1 MTDTCSSCDLDF
13 SMFVPK
19 GSKHVPAQAAALVVW
34 WRTYQESNFLRK
46 HPGCSCSVLD
56 LPMGFSRVNNGVVLD
71 NNNGVGG
78 KDDDDLLLNKI
89 RSSMRKI
96 KLEDLGKMNATE
108 LLASIPDEDPMGRG
122 LRDLREMEK
131 KLSIKIIFNDD
142 KNGNGHV
149 YIVGDSKKL
158 EKKVF
163 ALRNLISHYH
173 WRLSGT
179 VDATST
185 TP

>member
-1 MTDTCSSCDLDF
+1 MTDASSSFCDHDF

-19 GSKHVPAQAAALVVW
+19 GSKHVPAQAAALVLW
-34 WRTYQESNFLRK
+34 WRTYQESSFLRK
-46 HPGCSCSVLD
+46 HPDCSCSVLG
-56 LPMGFSRVNNGVVLD
+56 LPMGFLRVNNGVVP

-78 KDDDDLLLNKI
+78 KDDDNLLLNKI

-108 LLASIPDEDPMGRG
+108 LLASIPEEDPMGRG

-131 KLSIKIIFNDD
+131 KLSVKIVFNHD
-142 KNGNGHV
+142 KNGGHV

-179 VDATST
+179 VDVTSATPS
-185 TP
+185 

>member
-1 MTDTCSSCDLDF
+1 
-13 SMFVPK
+13 
-19 GSKHVPAQAAALVVW
+19 
-34 WRTYQESNFLRK
+34 
-46 HPGCSCSVLD
+46 
-56 LPMGFSRVNNGVVLD
+56 
-71 NNNGVGG
+71 
-78 KDDDDLLLNKI
+78 
-89 RSSMRKI
+89 MRKI

-108 LLASIPDEDPMGRG
+108 LLASIPEEDPMGRG

-131 KLSIKIIFNDD
+131 KLSVKIIFNHD
-142 KNGNGHV
+142 KNGGHV

-179 VDATST
+179 VDVTSATPS
-185 TP
+185 